1 MVHEENPFYKAS
13 VSLSIEYITGGRER
27 IKKHLD
33 ANKDEDILALV
44 EVKCAE
50 LAEKSKEIFPQRRD
64 VLRRFPYLY
73 AEKTLCRHKG

>member
-33 ANKDEDILALV
+33 AAGCWNVVQSWLQFNLLTVSFLDFTHSVICVGL
-44 EVKCAE
+44 
-50 LAEKSKEIFPQRRD
+50 SPR
-64 VLRRFPYLY
+64 
-73 AEKTLCRHKG
+73 